1 MDLDAREVWKSP
13 GSGNNSCLIQSG
25 PCCSCE
31 IRREESRRLMTIV
44 SRSGDG
50 LGKEK
55 AMGPETIEEG
65 R

>member
-1 MDLDAREVWKSP
+1 MDLDAREAWRWL
-13 GSGNNSCLIQSG
+13 GSGNNSFLIQSG

-31 IRREESRRLMTIV
+31 IRREESQSVMTIA
-44 SRSGDG
+44 SRSGDV

-55 AMGPETIEEG
+55 GMGLATIEEG